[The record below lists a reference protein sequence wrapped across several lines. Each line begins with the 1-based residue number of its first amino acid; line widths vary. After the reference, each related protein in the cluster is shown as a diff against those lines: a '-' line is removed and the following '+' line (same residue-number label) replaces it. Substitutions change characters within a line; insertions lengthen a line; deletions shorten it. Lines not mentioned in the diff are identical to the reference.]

1 MSKLKDNKT
10 NILKNI
16 VEKSNLYDGTNWVY
30 DGSSNS
36 ILTEEDLKK
45 KYENEMNATQKYKLY
60 KSVANNQEKK
70 EFRDIE
76 RKNKKKSSIDQRTA
90 PFIKKSDTS
99 IPMNLDFPKFISKP
113 EKKDNT
119 LENIERERAA
129 LDKDFFRGLGTF
141 FKN

>member
-36 ILTEEDLKK
+36 ILTEEDLRK

-119 LENIERERAA
+119 LENIERERTA
-129 LDKDFFRGLGTF
+129 LDKDFFRGLGIF

>member
-1 MSKLKDNKT
+1 MSKLKDKT

-36 ILTEEDLKK
+36 ILTEEDLRK

-119 LENIERERAA
+119 LENIERERTA

>member
-36 ILTEEDLKK
+36 ILTEEDLRK

-119 LENIERERAA
+119 LENIDRERAA

>member
-36 ILTEEDLKK
+36 ILTEEDLRK

>member
-1 MSKLKDNKT
+1 MNKFVKDKT

-16 VEKSNLYDGTNWVY
+16 VKESNTYDGTNWVY

-36 ILTEEDLKK
+36 ILTEEDLRK
-45 KYENEMNATQKYKLY
+45 KYENEMNDTQKYKLY
-60 KSVANNQEKK
+60 KSTANNQEKK

-76 RKNKKKSSIDQRTA
+76 RKYKKKSSIDQRTA

-99 IPMNLDFPKFISKP
+99 IPINLDFPKFISKP

-119 LENIERERAA
+119 LKNIEKERAA
-129 LDKDFFRGLGTF
+129 LDKDFFKGLGTF

>member
-1 MSKLKDNKT
+1 MNKFVKDKT

-16 VEKSNLYDGTNWVY
+16 VEKSNTYDGTNWVY

-36 ILTEEDLKK
+36 ILTEEDLRK

-76 RKNKKKSSIDQRTA
+76 RKYKKKSSIDQRTA

-99 IPMNLDFPKFISKP
+99 IPMNLDFPKFISEP

-129 LDKDFFRGLGTF
+129 LDKDFFKGLGTF

>member
-36 ILTEEDLKK
+36 ILTEEDLRK

-119 LENIERERAA
+119 LENIERERTA